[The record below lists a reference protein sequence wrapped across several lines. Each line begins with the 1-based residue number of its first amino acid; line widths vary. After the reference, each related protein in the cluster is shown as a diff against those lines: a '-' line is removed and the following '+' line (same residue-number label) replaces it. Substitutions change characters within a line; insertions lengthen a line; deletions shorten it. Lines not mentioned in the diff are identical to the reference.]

1 MATQEQLDAI
11 EAMLVGAE
19 KSIRRAFHDFLAHFS
34 DEEVIAAI
42 ERMLAAGEIEAAYR
56 LVEQYSAQMAVNISG
71 NIGIVGTATAKEL
84 SDMLPG
90 LIAVHFDPAHPRAAA
105 LIRQN
110 ALEFVVGFNGEQRA
124 ATRQALVRAYEQGMG
139 ERQIAQEFRNS
150 IGLTTRQDQAV
161 ANYRQLLENVG
172 SGSTEALSRALR
184 NPAKDDMIERYA
196 GIKKPL
202 TPKQIDSMVSSYRK
216 NYLRYRAET
225 IARTEGL
232 KATSIARE
240 EANRQMLA
248 QTGIDPG
255 RVTRIWNATK
265 DGRTRDWH
273 ASMNQQPR
281 GIGVKFEDGKGNLLM
296 YPGDPDCP
304 DPSSIISCRCSL
316 TYDIAPPQ

>member
-1 MATQEQLDAI
+1 MATKEQLDAI
-11 EAMLVGAE
+11 EAMLAGTE
-19 KSIRRAFHDFLAHFS
+19 KAIRKAFMEFLSHFS
-34 DEEVIAAI
+34 DEAVIAAI

-110 ALEFVVGFNGEQRA
+110 ALEFVVQFNGEQRA

-139 ERQIAQEFRNS
+139 ERAIAQEFKNS
-150 IGLTTRQDQAV
+150 IGLTRTQERAV
-161 ANYRQLLENVG
+161 ANYRELLTNVG

-196 GIKKPL
+196 SIKKPL
-202 TPKQIDSMVSSYRK
+202 TPKQIDSMVASYRK

-225 IARTEGL
+225 IARTEGI

-255 RVTRIWNATK
+255 RVTRIWNATR
-265 DGRTRDWH
+265 DSRTRDWH
-273 ASMNQQPR
+273 ASMNDQRRPL
-281 GIGVKFEDGKGNLLM
+281 GVKFEDGKKNELM
-296 YPGDPDCP
+296 FPGDPDCP
-304 DPSSIISCRCSL
+304 DPSSVINCRCAITVEISK
-316 TYDIAPPQ
+316 P